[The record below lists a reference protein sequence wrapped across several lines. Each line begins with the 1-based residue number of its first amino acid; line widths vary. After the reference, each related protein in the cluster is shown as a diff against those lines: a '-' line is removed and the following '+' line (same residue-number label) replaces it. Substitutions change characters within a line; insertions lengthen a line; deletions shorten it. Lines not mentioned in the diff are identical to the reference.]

1 MTRLALLTALLA
13 SPVATAATYH
23 VAPGGSDAGPGS
35 AGAPWAT
42 LQHAADEV
50 AAGDTVLV
58 HPGTYRGFQIETS
71 GTVGA
76 PIVFLAAGD
85 NVVVNDENPVRG
97 NHHINV
103 EGADYVVIQGFRV
116 LDADVT
122 GIRVVIA
129 RGVIVRDNIIG
140 PNGRWGILTG
150 FAPEVQIIGNITY
163 GSVLEHGI
171 YVSNSDVPD
180 DNTIVRGNISYD
192 NGRNGIQFNG
202 DCWAGGDG
210 TLDGGVIENNIV
222 YDNTNK
228 GLSIISAPG
237 VLIRNNVIYEN
248 GHSGG
253 AGGIHLVDEPG
264 CGQPTDDAVVVNNT
278 IVEPRIAGIRI
289 NDGAADNVVFN
300 NLVVSGNPIADEE
313 GLSDIGTNLT
323 RSSTTGLFFD
333 APTHDYRLAVGSDAL
348 DAGVASFMS
357 HSAPSVDFVGAPRP
371 AGAAH
376 DAGAFEGVGTT
387 TTGPPAPESAL
398 SLPPVY
404 PNPSSDPA
412 TVRFTLPAASLV
424 SLRVFDTTGREVL
437 VLVAGPLDVGAHVV
451 AFDGLPAGAYFLHL
465 VANGETRTRSLV
477 RAR

>member
-1 MTRLALLTALLA
+1 MHRLALLLTILAGTAR
-13 SPVATAATYH
+13 AATYH
-23 VAPGGSDAGPGS
+23 VSPGGSDANAGS

-58 HPGTYRGFQIETS
+58 HDGTYRGFQIETS
-71 GTVGA
+71 GTAGA

-97 NHHINV
+97 DHHINV
-103 EGADYVVIQGFRV
+103 EGADYVVIEGFRV

-129 RGVIVRDNIIG
+129 RGVVVRDNVIG

-150 FAPEVQIIGNITY
+150 FAPEVQIVDNITY

-180 DNTIVRGNISYD
+180 DNTVVRGNISYD

-289 NDGAADNVVFN
+289 NDGASDNVVFN

-323 RSSTTGLFFD
+323 RSSTAGLFFD
-333 APTHDYRLAVGSDAL
+333 APAHDYRLAADSDAL
-348 DAGVASFMS
+348 DAGVASFMG
-357 HSAPSVDFVGAPRP
+357 HAAPGVDFAGASRP

-376 DAGAFEGVGTT
+376 DAGAYEGSATT
-387 TTGPPAPESAL
+387 PVEPAPDSGLAL
-398 SLPPVY
+398 DLAS
-404 PNPSSDPA
+404 NPIGASSQ
-412 TVRFTLPAASLV
+412 VRFTLPTDASVRL
-424 SLRVFDTTGREVL
+424 SVFDALGREIAVL
-437 VLVAGPLDVGAHVV
+437 VDE
-451 AFDGLPAGAYFLHL
+451 DRPAGEHMAVLRADDLPSGVY
-465 VANGETRTRSLV
+465 VAVL
-477 RAR
+477 RADGSSVNRLMIRR